1 MTPVTPVTSTFLF
14 ADLVGWTA
22 LVLERGDDH
31 GAEVAIGFRQT
42 ARALLGPDG
51 EEIKSLGDGVMLR
64 LDDPRCA
71 LDVGLRLVEQ
81 SPVPARVGIHTG
93 PAVERDGD
101 WYGTTVNV
109 AARLCGAAGGG
120 EVLVSETTLQAC
132 GDRVPLALSE
142 RRLHWLRNLREPV
155 PAHLVERAPQPRFAR
170 TRERFLR
177 IKARAGCPHAA
188 KKHRQAFA

>member
-1 MTPVTPVTSTFLF
+1 MTAVTSTFLF

-31 GAEVAIGFRQT
+31 GAEVAIGFRQC
-42 ARALLGPDG
+42 ARRLLGPDG

-71 LDVGLRLVEQ
+71 LDIGLRLVDEF
-81 SPVPARVGIHTG
+81 PVPARVGIHTG

-109 AARLCGAAGGG
+109 AARLCSAAGGG
-120 EVLVSETTLQAC
+120 EVLASEATLQAC
-132 GDRVPLALSE
+132 AQPLPLALSE

-177 IKARAGCPHAA
+177 VKAQAGCPRARD
-188 KKHRQAFA
+188 KHREAFA

>member
-1 MTPVTPVTSTFLF
+1 MRYVTTVTPVSSTFLF

-31 GAEVAIGFRQT
+31 GAEVAIGFRRRAQ
-42 ARALLGPDG
+42 ALLGPNG
-51 EEIKSLGDGVMLR
+51 QEVKALGDGVMLR

-71 LDVGLRLVEQ
+71 IDIGLQLVEEAG
-81 SPVPARVGIHTG
+81 VPARVGIHTG

-120 EVLVSETTLQAC
+120 QVLVSEATLLAC
-132 GDRVPLALSE
+132 GGGLPIAPGE

-155 PAHLVERAPQPRFAR
+155 AAHLIERLPAPRFAR
-170 TRERFLR
+170 L
-177 IKARAGCPHAA
+177 KARLGCPHARA
-188 KKHRQAFA
+188 GHKAAFA

>member
-1 MTPVTPVTSTFLF
+1 MTAVTSTFLF

-31 GAEVAIGFRQT
+31 GAEVAIGFRQC
-42 ARALLGPDG
+42 ARTLLGPGG
-51 EEIKSLGDGVMLR
+51 EEVKSLGDGVMLR
-64 LDDPRCA
+64 LDDPRSA
-71 LDVGLRLVEQ
+71 LDLGLRLVEEF
-81 SPVPARVGIHTG
+81 PVPARVGIHTG

-120 EVLVSETTLQAC
+120 EVLVSEATLQAC
-132 GDRVPLALSE
+132 GEQLPLTLSE

-155 PAHLVERAPQPRFAR
+155 PAHLVELPPQPRFAR
-170 TRERFLR
+170 TRERVLR
-177 IKARAGCPHAA
+177 IKARAGCPHAGE
-188 KKHRQAFA
+188 KHRQAFA